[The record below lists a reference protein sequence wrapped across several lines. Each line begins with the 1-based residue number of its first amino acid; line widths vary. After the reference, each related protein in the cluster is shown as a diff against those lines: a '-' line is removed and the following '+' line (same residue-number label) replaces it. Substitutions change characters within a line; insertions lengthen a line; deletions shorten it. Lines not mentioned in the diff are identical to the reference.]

1 MGSIEKACISGFL
14 CRLCSEMHRTVIHI
28 YSDHGQRLCLVEKI
42 NGYLPITISPTDP
55 LPKTICKTCLHR
67 VEQHY
72 SLLMRL
78 TRMRREHKIKFFEN
92 KSRPEPV
99 RPQENNLLSLT
110 LLIPFATPQINSSIS
125 SVDCSDEEEQGP
137 RVAKSS
143 RATASRSDSQDE
155 GAGPSNRNSI
165 EAGPS
170 NRNSKEAGPS
180 NRDPKETG
188 NHTTNQELT

>member
-42 NGYLPITISPTDP
+42 NDYLPITISPTDP

-78 TRMRREHKIKFFEN
+78 TRMREERMIKYERL
-92 KSRPEPV
+92 SRRGMERNPSV
-99 RPQENNLLSLT
+99 
-110 LLIPFATPQINSSIS
+110 S
-125 SVDCSDEEEQGP
+125 SVDCSDEEESSGNTQTQTGVSP
-137 RVAKSS
+137 KSTETVVPKPNS
-143 RATASRSDSQDE
+143 NPN
-155 GAGPSNRNSI
+155 PSNSETHDES

-170 NRNSKEAGPS
+170 NRP
-180 NRDPKETG
+180 PKETG
-188 NHTTNQELT
+188 TGGSTGKSESTGSAIQELT